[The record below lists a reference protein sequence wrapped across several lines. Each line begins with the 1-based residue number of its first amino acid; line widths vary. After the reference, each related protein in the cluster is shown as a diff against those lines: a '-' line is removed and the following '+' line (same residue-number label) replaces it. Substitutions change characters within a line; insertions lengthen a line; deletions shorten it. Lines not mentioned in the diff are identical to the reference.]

1 MPSGSF
7 PTRRFSD
14 NGLNLWMIFFLRRF
28 FSPVGI
34 LSLFLNPVIWAETTG
49 EFPFIKGSETLVVFP
64 YTEGYAGRRPEVMNA
79 MTRWTG
85 EEIEKRN
92 IRACLVAGPDE
103 LPLK

>member
-1 MPSGSF
+1 
-7 PTRRFSD
+7 
-14 NGLNLWMIFFLRRF
+14 MIFFLRRF

-34 LSLFLNPVIWAETTG
+34 LSLFLNPVIGEETTG
-49 EFPFIKGSETLVVFP
+49 EFLFIKGSETLVVFP
-64 YTEGYAGRRPEVMNA
+64 DTEGYAGRSPKVMNA

-92 IRACLVAGPDE
+92 IRACLVARPDK